1 MSQQEDPNKK
11 NIDQIFDKLD
21 ELQLDIEAE
30 ELTHGL
36 TEEELIEKNYIG
48 TGKSVERSKHSKIPT
63 QPEEL
68 LFEHNVQYN
77 RFDEDKEWKDI
88 ELQEIQHV
96 KEVEKGSLIATRMLS
111 AKSELNT
118 GRNVKR
124 IEKTEK
130 EYYYS
135 IVSGRVLIVGKTLH
149 IFPSDIDAKVVIQI
163 DDNNFAAYGDFYP
176 HLGDGKA
183 ITLDYVLESMRSVG
197 ISIDINT
204 DHIQSILNQM
214 EQNRKIYSQILIAK
228 GVEPVDG
235 IDGYV
240 RFGVDFDQKKR
251 NFVIRE
257 DGTIDYHGEAS
268 IVEVQQDQFL
278 AEIIPP
284 KDGQPG
290 TNLFGEEIP
299 PQPGK
304 PTTLR
309 PGQNVYTVQK
319 GTFFY
324 AKADGHVRLD
334 KEMISVWNVF
344 IVDGNVGIQSGNI
357 KFNGDVLVKGNVQ
370 NGFQIISE
378 GSIFIQG
385 NVEPSTLRA
394 GCDIVVEKGVLGN
407 TEGICQLTAGRHI
420 ECYFVQNSVLQAEGN
435 IVVRDFVLQSD
446 LYTCANIIVQE
457 KKGTII
463 GGKAIAK
470 LSIQANTIG
479 SEQGVKTVLE
489 LGADF
494 LSKKK
499 VRELQE
505 VYHYFTKRIEKID
518 QTLAPAMKLLQD
530 GTQLPEDKISML
542 QEITIKKK
550 EMESKR
556 SKIKLK
562 IKELE
567 EAIGFTGRPTLNIN
581 RKIFTDVNIKIFEK
595 WLMIKKEMNKVQF
608 YYDFKEKCIRTN
620 FN

>member
-1 MSQQEDPNKK
+1 MSPQGDQNKK

-30 ELTHGL
+30 ELTQGL
-36 TEEELIEKNYIG
+36 TEEDLVEKNYIG
-48 TGKSVERSKHSKIPT
+48 TGKAVERSKHSKIPT

-88 ELQEIQHV
+88 ELREIQHV
-96 KEVEKGSLIATRMLS
+96 KEIEKGSLIATRMLDS
-111 AKSELNT
+111 KSELNT

-124 IEKTEK
+124 LEKTEK

-135 IVSGRVLIVGKTLH
+135 IVSGRVLIIGKTLH
-149 IFPSDIDAKVVIQI
+149 VFPSDIDAKVVIQL
-163 DDNNFAAYGDFYP
+163 DENNLVAYGDFYP
-176 HLGDGKA
+176 HLGNGKA
-183 ITLDYVLESMRSVG
+183 ITLDYVLEAMRSAG
-197 ISIDINT
+197 ISIEINT
-204 DHIQSILNQM
+204 DHIQNVLTQM
-214 EQNRKIYSQILIAK
+214 EQNRKIYNQILIAK
-228 GVEPVDG
+228 GQEPAHGTDG
-235 IDGYV
+235 HV
-240 RFGVDFDQKKR
+240 RFGVDFNQQKR

-268 IVEVQQDQFL
+268 IVEVQKDQFL

-284 KDGQPG
+284 KEGTPG

-304 PTTLR
+304 PSTLR
-309 PGQNVYTVQK
+309 AGQNVYTVQK
-319 GTFFY
+319 GSFFY

-334 KEMISVWNVF
+334 KDMISVWNVF
-344 IVDGNVGIQSGNI
+344 VVNGNVGIQSGNI
-357 KFNGDVLVKGNVQ
+357 KFNGDILVKGNVQ
-370 NGFQIISE
+370 NGFQIIAE
-378 GSIFIQG
+378 GSIYVQG

-394 GCDIVVEKGVLGN
+394 GCDIVIDKGVLGN
-407 TEGICQLTAGRHI
+407 AEGICQLTAGRHI

-435 IVVRDFVLQSD
+435 IIVRDFALQSD
-446 LYTCANIIVQE
+446 LYTCANIIAQE

-494 LSKKK
+494 LSKQK
-499 VRELQE
+499 VRELQK
-505 VYHYFTKRIEKID
+505 VYHYFSQKIEKIE
-518 QTLAPAMKLLQD
+518 QTIAPAMKLIQE
-530 GTQLPEDKISML
+530 GTQLPEDKIGML
-542 QEITIKKK
+542 QEISLKKR

-556 SKIKLK
+556 SKIKVK

-567 EAIGFTGRPTLNIN
+567 EAIGFAGRPTLNIN
-581 RKIFTDVNIKIFEK
+581 SKIYSDVNIKVFEK
-595 WLMIKKEMNKVQF
+595 WLMIKKAMNKVQF